1 MFEVLQFCAGGGR
14 GANQTLIPGHG
25 KLSPSNAK
33 LSPSVPPAFSRK
45 IFFKVPTTVACYQT
59 DGRGA
64 LQFCLLLKS
73 TRLPSFSAWYVH
85 SGCPAASW
93 PVPASAWPSRYKRH
107 NREFTKYTTVPALLT
122 EQRLQSLN
130 ELQLR
135 GFVEHVMARNCRP
148 AISGNQLCDTLPGNA

>member
-1 MFEVLQFCAGGGR
+1 MLDSPARAPVDLLTDKRYKIHNKETKIQNADQAGQQGVLA
-14 GANQTLIPGHG
+14 T
-25 KLSPSNAK
+25 
-33 LSPSVPPAFSRK
+33 
-45 IFFKVPTTVACYQT
+45 
-59 DGRGA
+59 
-64 LQFCLLLKS
+64 
-73 TRLPSFSAWYVH
+73 
-85 SGCPAASW
+85 
-93 PVPASAWPSRYKRH
+93 RYKRH